1 MKGILNLSMNK
12 WDIRFV
18 KIAKEVAE
26 WSKDPSTQV
35 GSIAVK
41 NRKIIATGY
50 NGFPKG
56 IKDAPR
62 DLHDREMKLK
72 LTVHAEKNMIYNAVE
87 HGVKL
92 EGSTIYIWG
101 LPTCEECWKGLV
113 QVGVSRVV
121 MPNIE
126 FNGGKWKEGC
136 KFAKE
141 YMEKAGV
148 NVTEYLMDWPGL
160 NYKEKPYMAEDH
172 YKECYDE
179 IEECENG
186 Y

>member
-1 MKGILNLSMNK
+1 MNK

-18 KIAKEVAE
+18 RIAKEVAE

-92 EGSTIYIWG
+92 EGSTVYIWG

-121 MPNIE
+121 MPDIE

-136 KFAKE
+136 EFAKE
-141 YMEKAGV
+141 YMEKAGID
-148 NVTEYLMDWPGL
+148 VTEYLMGFINLQD
-160 NYKEKPYMAEDH
+160 
-172 YKECYDE
+172 
-179 IEECENG
+179 
-186 Y
+186 

>member
-1 MKGILNLSMNK
+1 MNK

-18 KIAKEVAE
+18 RIAKEVAE

-62 DLHDREMKLK
+62 DLYDREMKLK

-92 EGSTIYIWG
+92 EGSTVYIWG

-113 QVGVSRVV
+113 QTGVSRVV
-121 MPNIE
+121 MPDIE

-141 YMEKAGV
+141 YMEDVGIEVK
-148 NVTEYLMDWPGL
+148 EYLMDWPGL
-160 NYKEKPYMAEDH
+160 NYEPNYTGSGEWRNK
-172 YKECYDE
+172 
-179 IEECENG
+179 
-186 Y
+186 

>member
-1 MKGILNLSMNK
+1 MNK

-18 KIAKEVAE
+18 RIAKEVAE

-62 DLHDREMKLK
+62 DLNNREMKLK

-92 EGSTIYIWG
+92 EGSTVYIWG

-121 MPNIE
+121 MPDIE
-126 FNGGKWKEGC
+126 WTDDKWKEGC

-141 YMEKAGV
+141 YMEAVGID
-148 NVTEYLMDWPGL
+148 VTEYLMSFILL
-160 NYKEKPYMAEDH
+160 NNKELYTGRDK
-172 YKECYDE
+172 
-179 IEECENG
+179 
-186 Y
+186 

>member
-1 MKGILNLSMNK
+1 MNK

-18 KIAKEVAE
+18 RIAKEVAE

-56 IKDAPR
+56 VKDAPR

-92 EGSTIYIWG
+92 EGSTVYIWG

-121 MPNIE
+121 MPDIE

-141 YMEKAGV
+141 YMEDVGIE
-148 NVTEYLMDWPGL
+148 VTEYLMSFILL
-160 NYKEKPYMAEDH
+160 NNKELYAGRD
-172 YKECYDE
+172 
-179 IEECENG
+179 N
-186 Y
+186 

>member
-1 MKGILNLSMNK
+1 MNK

-18 KIAKEVAE
+18 RIAKEVAE

-62 DLHDREMKLK
+62 DLNDREMKLK

-92 EGSTIYIWG
+92 EGSTVYIWG

-121 MPNIE
+121 MPDIE

-141 YMEKAGV
+141 YMEDVGIE
-148 NVTEYLMDWPGL
+148 VTEYLMSFILL
-160 NYKEKPYMAEDH
+160 NNKELYTGR
-172 YKECYDE
+172 DE
-179 IEECENG
+179 
-186 Y
+186 

>member
-1 MKGILNLSMNK
+1 MNK

-18 KIAKEVAE
+18 RIAKEVAE

-56 IKDAPR
+56 VKDAPR
-62 DLHDREMKLK
+62 DLYDREMKLK

-92 EGSTIYIWG
+92 EGSTVYIWG

-121 MPNIE
+121 MPDIE

-141 YMEKAGV
+141 YMEDVGIEVK
-148 NVTEYLMDWPGL
+148 EYLMGWPGL
-160 NYKEKPYMAEDH
+160 DYKPNYTGPYSTTKPNYTGR
-172 YKECYDE
+172 DE
-179 IEECENG
+179 
-186 Y
+186 

>member
-1 MKGILNLSMNK
+1 MNK

-18 KIAKEVAE
+18 RIAKEVAE

-62 DLHDREMKLK
+62 DLYDREMKLK

-92 EGSTIYIWG
+92 EGSTVYIWG

-113 QVGVSRVV
+113 QTGVSRVV
-121 MPNIE
+121 MPDIE

-141 YMEKAGV
+141 YMEDVGIEV
-148 NVTEYLMDWPGL
+148 DEYLMSWPGL
-160 NYKEKPYMAEDH
+160 DYKPNYTGRDK
-172 YKECYDE
+172 
-179 IEECENG
+179 
-186 Y
+186 

>member
-1 MKGILNLSMNK
+1 MNK

-18 KIAKEVAE
+18 RIAKEVAE

-92 EGSTIYIWG
+92 EGSTVYIWG

-121 MPNIE
+121 MPDIE

-141 YMEKAGV
+141 YMEAVGID
-148 NVTEYLMDWPGL
+148 VTEYLMSFILL
-160 NYKEKPYMAEDH
+160 NNKELYAGRDK
-172 YKECYDE
+172 
-179 IEECENG
+179 
-186 Y
+186 

>member
-1 MKGILNLSMNK
+1 MNK

-18 KIAKEVAE
+18 RIAKEVAE

-62 DLHDREMKLK
+62 DLNNREMKLK

-92 EGSTIYIWG
+92 EGSTVYIWG

-121 MPNIE
+121 MPDIE

-136 KFAKE
+136 EFAKE
-141 YMEKAGV
+141 YMEKAGID
-148 NVTEYLMDWPGL
+148 VTEYLMGFINLQD
-160 NYKEKPYMAEDH
+160 
-172 YKECYDE
+172 
-179 IEECENG
+179 
-186 Y
+186 

>member
-1 MKGILNLSMNK
+1 MDK

-18 KIAKEVAE
+18 RIAKEVAE

-56 IKDAPR
+56 IEDKQAH
-62 DLHDREMKLK
+62 LHDREMKLK

-92 EGSTIYIWG
+92 EGSTVYIWG
-101 LPTCEECWKGLV
+101 LPTCVECWKGLV

-121 MPNIE
+121 MPDIE
-126 FNGGKWKEGC
+126 FTDDKWKEGC

-141 YMEKAGV
+141 YMEKADI
-148 NVTEYLMDWPGL
+148 NITEYLMSFILL
-160 NYKEKPYMAEDH
+160 NYEPNYTGR
-172 YKECYDE
+172 DE
-179 IEECENG
+179 
-186 Y
+186 

>member
-1 MKGILNLSMNK
+1 MNK

-18 KIAKEVAE
+18 RIAKEVAE

-56 IKDAPR
+56 IKDAPK
-62 DLHDREMKLK
+62 DLYDREMKLK

-92 EGSTIYIWG
+92 EGSTVYIWG

-126 FNGGKWKEGC
+126 WNGGKWKEGC

-141 YMEKAGV
+141 YMEKAGID
-148 NVTEYLMDWPGL
+148 VTEYLMGFILLQD
-160 NYKEKPYMAEDH
+160 
-172 YKECYDE
+172 
-179 IEECENG
+179 
-186 Y
+186 

>member
-1 MKGILNLSMNK
+1 MDK
-12 WDIRFV
+12 WDIRFTRM
-18 KIAKEVAE
+18 AKEVAE

-56 IKDAPR
+56 VKDAPR
-62 DLHDREMKLK
+62 DLYDREMKLK

-92 EGSTIYIWG
+92 KGSTVYIWG

-121 MPNIE
+121 MPDIE

-141 YMEKAGV
+141 YMEDVGIE
-148 NVTEYLMDWPGL
+148 VTEYLMSWPGL
-160 NYKEKPYMAEDH
+160 DYEPNYTGRDK
-172 YKECYDE
+172 
-179 IEECENG
+179 
-186 Y
+186 

>member
-1 MKGILNLSMNK
+1 MNK
-12 WDIRFV
+12 WDVRFV
-18 KIAKEVAE
+18 RMAKEVAE

-62 DLHDREMKLK
+62 DLYDREMKLK

-92 EGSTIYIWG
+92 EGSTVYIWG

-121 MPNIE
+121 MPDIE
-126 FNGGKWKEGC
+126 FNSGKWKEGC

-141 YMEKAGV
+141 YMEDVGIEVK
-148 NVTEYLMDWPGL
+148 EYLMSFILL
-160 NYKEKPYMAEDH
+160 NYKENYTGRDK
-172 YKECYDE
+172 
-179 IEECENG
+179 
-186 Y
+186 

>member
-1 MKGILNLSMNK
+1 MSQVQSIGMLVHFTYMKGILNLSMNK

-56 IKDAPR
+56 VKDAPR
-62 DLHDREMKLK
+62 DLYDREMKLK

-92 EGSTIYIWG
+92 EGSTVYIWG

-121 MPNIE
+121 MPDIE

-141 YMEKAGV
+141 YMEAVGID
-148 NVTEYLMDWPGL
+148 VTEYLMSFILL
-160 NYKEKPYMAEDH
+160 NNKELYTGRDK
-172 YKECYDE
+172 
-179 IEECENG
+179 
-186 Y
+186 

>member
-1 MKGILNLSMNK
+1 MNK

-18 KIAKEVAE
+18 RIAKEVAE

-62 DLHDREMKLK
+62 DLNDREMKLK

-92 EGSTIYIWG
+92 EGSTVYIWG

-121 MPNIE
+121 MPDIE

-141 YMEKAGV
+141 YMEDVGID
-148 NVTEYLMDWPGL
+148 VTEYLMSFILL
-160 NYKEKPYMAEDH
+160 NNKELYTGRD
-172 YKECYDE
+172 
-179 IEECENG
+179 N
-186 Y
+186 

>member
-1 MKGILNLSMNK
+1 MDK

-18 KIAKEVAE
+18 RMAKEVAE

-87 HGVKL
+87 HGVQL
-92 EGSTIYIWG
+92 EGSTVYIWG

-141 YMEKAGV
+141 YMEKSDI
-148 NVTEYLMDWPGL
+148 NITEYLMSWPGL
-160 NYKEKPYMAEDH
+160 DYEPNYTGRDK
-172 YKECYDE
+172 
-179 IEECENG
+179 
-186 Y
+186 

>member
-1 MKGILNLSMNK
+1 MNK

-18 KIAKEVAE
+18 RIAKEVAE

-56 IKDAPR
+56 VKDAPR
-62 DLHDREMKLK
+62 DLYDREMKLK

-92 EGSTIYIWG
+92 EGSTVYIWG

-121 MPNIE
+121 MPDIE

-141 YMEKAGV
+141 YMEDVGIEVK
-148 NVTEYLMDWPGL
+148 EYLMGFINLQD
-160 NYKEKPYMAEDH
+160 
-172 YKECYDE
+172 
-179 IEECENG
+179 
-186 Y
+186 

>member
-1 MKGILNLSMNK
+1 MNK

-18 KIAKEVAE
+18 RIAKEVAE

-62 DLHDREMKLK
+62 DLYDREMKLK

-92 EGSTIYIWG
+92 EGSTVYIWG

-121 MPNIE
+121 MPDIQ

-141 YMEKAGV
+141 YMEDVGIEVK
-148 NVTEYLMDWPGL
+148 EYLMSFILL
-160 NYKEKPYMAEDH
+160 NNKELYAGRDK
-172 YKECYDE
+172 
-179 IEECENG
+179 
-186 Y
+186 

>member
-1 MKGILNLSMNK
+1 MNK

-18 KIAKEVAE
+18 RIAKEVAE

-56 IKDAPR
+56 VKDAPR
-62 DLHDREMKLK
+62 DLYDREMKLK

-92 EGSTIYIWG
+92 EGSTVYIWG

-121 MPNIE
+121 MPDIE

-136 KFAKE
+136 KFAKK
-141 YMEKAGV
+141 YMEDVGIEVK
-148 NVTEYLMDWPGL
+148 EYLMDWPGL
-160 NYKEKPYMAEDH
+160 NYEPNYTGSGEWRNK
-172 YKECYDE
+172 
-179 IEECENG
+179 
-186 Y
+186 

>member
-1 MKGILNLSMNK
+1 MNK

-18 KIAKEVAE
+18 RIAKEVAE

-56 IKDAPR
+56 VKDAPR
-62 DLHDREMKLK
+62 DLYDREMKLK

-92 EGSTIYIWG
+92 EGSTVYIWG

-113 QVGVSRVV
+113 QTGVSRVV
-121 MPNIE
+121 MPDIE

-141 YMEKAGV
+141 YMEDVGIEVK
-148 NVTEYLMDWPGL
+148 EYLMDWPGL
-160 NYKEKPYMAEDH
+160 NYEPNYTGSGEWRNK
-172 YKECYDE
+172 
-179 IEECENG
+179 
-186 Y
+186 

>member
-1 MKGILNLSMNK
+1 MNK
-12 WDIRFV
+12 WDVRFV
-18 KIAKEVAE
+18 RIAREVSE

-92 EGSTIYIWG
+92 EGSTVYIWG

-121 MPNIE
+121 MPDIE
-126 FNGGKWKEGC
+126 FTNDKWKEGC

-141 YMEKAGV
+141 YMEDVGIEV
-148 NVTEYLMDWPGL
+148 QEYLMSFILL
-160 NYKEKPYMAEDH
+160 NNKELYTGRD
-172 YKECYDE
+172 
-179 IEECENG
+179 N
-186 Y
+186 

>member
-1 MKGILNLSMNK
+1 MDK

-18 KIAKEVAE
+18 RIAKEVAE

-56 IKDAPR
+56 VKDAPR

-92 EGSTIYIWG
+92 EGSTVYIWG

-121 MPNIE
+121 MPDIE

-136 KFAKE
+136 EFAKE

-148 NVTEYLMDWPGL
+148 DVTEYLMGFILLQD
-160 NYKEKPYMAEDH
+160 
-172 YKECYDE
+172 
-179 IEECENG
+179 
-186 Y
+186 

>member
-1 MKGILNLSMNK
+1 MNK

-18 KIAKEVAE
+18 RIAKEVAE

-92 EGSTIYIWG
+92 EGSTVYIWG

-121 MPNIE
+121 MPDIE

-141 YMEKAGV
+141 YMEDVGIEV
-148 NVTEYLMDWPGL
+148 QEYLMSFILL
-160 NYKEKPYMAEDH
+160 NNKELYTGRD
-172 YKECYDE
+172 
-179 IEECENG
+179 N
-186 Y
+186 